1 MNNREKSIGSLAL
14 NPSPRRIIIP
24 AADQDHA
31 RPLRVAAYARVS
43 SDSSDQLH
51 SYAAQTAYFAKL
63 INSDPNWT
71 FVDVYA
77 DKGITGTSTEKRED
91 FQRMMEDCRSG
102 KIDRI
107 LVKSISRFARNTKE
121 SLAAVRELKSLDIS
135 VYFEEQNIDTAQA
148 TGETLTAVFSALAQ
162 KESEAI
168 SERMRHS
175 YQMRMQRG
183 AFSTHCAPY
192 GYRLV
197 ENRLEVIEEEA
208 VIIRRIF
215 DRYLSGISMEDIAK
229 EITALGIPTKQNTPF
244 WQVRSIQY
252 ILRNEKYV
260 GNSLLGK
267 TYTTL
272 TLPHRKIENKGE
284 GVQYFIEGSH
294 PPIVSRTVFDKAQQ
308 LLSRKSAAI
317 PPRAAAPHPLSRKIV
332 CGHCGAF
339 CKRKKTRG
347 TAYWICQ
354 THNKNAGSCPIM
366 QIPETEITEA
376 FLRIYFTLKHHGDQ
390 VLTRLIQDLQ
400 AAKNG
405 KLLWSEDIVEL
416 NKQIADIACQERLLA
431 QLKQQAVVDPD
442 IFIFQSNQL
451 AEQRREAKLKKSRI
465 LRSEDDQTVQ
475 RTQELLDILED
486 GPDLLMTFD
495 EALFSELVET
505 ITIQDNSTIRFRLI
519 NGLELPEHIER
530 KK

>member
-14 NPSPRRIIIP
+14 KSAPRRIIIP

-192 GYRLV
+192 GYRLG
-197 ENRLEVIEEEA
+197 
-208 VIIRRIF
+208 
-215 DRYLSGISMEDIAK
+215 S
-229 EITALGIPTKQNTPF
+229 IPNF
-244 WQVRSIQY
+244 V
-252 ILRNEKYV
+252 
-260 GNSLLGK
+260 
-267 TYTTL
+267 
-272 TLPHRKIENKGE
+272 
-284 GVQYFIEGSH
+284 
-294 PPIVSRTVFDKAQQ
+294 
-308 LLSRKSAAI
+308 
-317 PPRAAAPHPLSRKIV
+317 
-332 CGHCGAF
+332 
-339 CKRKKTRG
+339 
-347 TAYWICQ
+347 
-354 THNKNAGSCPIM
+354 
-366 QIPETEITEA
+366 
-376 FLRIYFTLKHHGDQ
+376 
-390 VLTRLIQDLQ
+390 
-400 AAKNG
+400 
-405 KLLWSEDIVEL
+405 
-416 NKQIADIACQERLLA
+416 
-431 QLKQQAVVDPD
+431 
-442 IFIFQSNQL
+442 
-451 AEQRREAKLKKSRI
+451 
-465 LRSEDDQTVQ
+465 
-475 RTQELLDILED
+475 
-486 GPDLLMTFD
+486 
-495 EALFSELVET
+495 
-505 ITIQDNSTIRFRLI
+505 
-519 NGLELPEHIER
+519 
-530 KK
+530 